1 MKSTLVIVSGFSC
14 TGKTALAKKIGHHF
28 SLPVFGRD
36 DLKES
41 LFDSLGYSH
50 REWSKKL
57 GIASYSLLYLVAGK
71 LLATGHSLVIESN
84 FTREP
89 DTKKLRHLKEIYHCQ
104 IIQVHCYTQPTLAL
118 ARFKQRAESGQRHP
132 GHVDHLIYEVMERN
146 FKRGNYEIFD
156 ICNSTIKVNTTNFK
170 DINYELIFTEI
181 QSYLSTDSL

>member
-57 GIASYSLLYLVAGK
+57 GIASYLLLYLVAAK

-84 FTREP
+84 FTREA
-89 DTKKLRHLKEIYHCQ
+89 DSKKNKSLREIYHCQ
-104 IIQVHCYTQPTLAL
+104 IIQVHCYTQPILAL
-118 ARFKQRAESGQRHP
+118 ARFKQRAEAGERHS
-132 GHVDHLIYEVMERN
+132 GHVDHVIYEEMERN
-146 FKRGNYEIFD
+146 FKRGDYEIFD
-156 ICNSTIKVNTTNFK
+156 TGDSTIKVNTTNFQ

-181 QSYLSTDSL
+181 QSYLSTDS

>member
-14 TGKTALAKKIGHHF
+14 TGKTTLAKKIGQNF

-36 DLKES
+36 DLKEF

-57 GIASYSLLYLVAGK
+57 GIASYSLLYLIAEKV
-71 LLATGHSLVIESN
+71 LATGNSLIIESN

-89 DTKKLRHLKEIYHCQ
+89 DSKKIKRLKEIYHCQ
-104 IIQVHCYTQPTLAL
+104 IIQFYCYTQTTLAL
-118 ARFKQRAESGQRHP
+118 AKFKQRAESGKRHL
-132 GHVDHLIYEVMERN
+132 GHVDNLIYEEMERN
-146 FKRGNYEIFD
+146 FKKGNYEIFD
-156 ICNSTIKVNTTNFK
+156 PCDSTIRVNTTNFK

-181 QSYLSTDSL
+181 QSYLSTDS